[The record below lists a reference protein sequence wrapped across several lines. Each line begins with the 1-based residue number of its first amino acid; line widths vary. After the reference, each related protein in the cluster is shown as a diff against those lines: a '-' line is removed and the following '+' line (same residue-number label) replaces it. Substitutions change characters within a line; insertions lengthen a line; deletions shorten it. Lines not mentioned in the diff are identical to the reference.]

1 MFSGKFVKSK
11 SKNNSKT
18 TKTKSK
24 GHRFAETKVKKN
36 DRDVISYEDMPLEDY
51 ELEKTEMS
59 PEAVKKIIVS
69 VCIVLAAG
77 LVVFAFANRDRL
89 SPESIANWWTYDV
102 LGNAGNGYPVT
113 ITGTEVNAN
122 NFVLSDGHI
131 AYASDTSFVTLN
143 SSGSD
148 IFNTQL
154 KYSKPILVSNKNMFL
169 TYDLGGKGYE
179 INSLDKQLFASNTD
193 DDIYTAD
200 IASNGVYAIAT
211 EGNGYLSSLLV
222 FNKDNNRIYKYSFS
236 EYYITSVT
244 LNSNGTAC
252 AACGISTENGK
263 VVSAVYL
270 LDFSKEEP
278 VQVSKI
284 EGDVIIAA
292 KYLTDNR
299 VAIVGNSAS
308 YVVKNGDENIVTN
321 SYDSMTL
328 SNYFFNMDTS
338 TFAVALSRSGDGRS
352 CTVFNYDSNGS
363 QRDKI
368 ETDSRADAISIYK
381 DKIALLDGNIANV
394 YNTRGDKIYA
404 SETGA
409 GSKNIILSSDT
420 TAYVLS
426 VNQIRFVELSK
437 NQVASEQ
444 VATEQNTTEP
454 VTTKNVSTD
463 DNA

>member
-1 MFSGKFVKSK
+1 MFSGKFDKSK
-11 SKNNSKT
+11 SKNNSK

-24 GHRFAETKVKKN
+24 GHRFAETKAKKT
-36 DRDVISYEDMPLEDY
+36 DRNVISYEDVPLEDY

-59 PEAVKKIIVS
+59 PQAVKKIIVC
-69 VCIVLAAG
+69 VCIALAAG

-102 LGNAGNGYPVT
+102 LGNAGNGYPVA
-113 ITGTEVNAN
+113 ITGTEVNSN

-131 AYASDTSFVTLN
+131 AYSSDTSFVTLN

-148 IFNTQL
+148 IFSTQL

-179 INSLDKQLFASNTD
+179 VNSLDKQLFSSNTD

-200 IASNGVYAIAT
+200 IASNGVYAIVT

-252 AACGISTENGK
+252 AVTGLSTVNGK
-263 VVSAVYL
+263 VVSAVYI

-278 VQVSKI
+278 EQVVNI
-284 EGDVIIAA
+284 EGDVIIAS
-292 KYLTDNR
+292 KIFTDNK
-299 VAIVGNSAS
+299 ITLLGNAAS
-308 YVVKNGDENIVTN
+308 YVVKKGDENFITN

-338 TFAVALSRSGDGRS
+338 TYYVALSRSGDGGS
-352 CTVFNYDSNGS
+352 CSVFTYDSNGS
-363 QRDKI
+363 QKSKVD
-368 ETDSRADAISIYK
+368 TDSRADSISVYK
-381 DKIALLDGNIANV
+381 DKIALLDSNVANV
-394 YNTRGDKIYA
+394 YNTNGDKVFET
-404 SETGA
+404 ETGA
-409 GSKNIILSSDT
+409 GSKRIILSSDT

-426 VNQIRFVELSK
+426 VNQIRFLELNNNSQK
-437 NQVASEQ
+437 
-444 VATEQNTTEP
+444 ATDS
-454 VTTKNVSTD
+454 VSTK